1 MRELKLTDRE
11 WHTLQ
16 TAVYIVKDMEVESA
30 KAARQAHPDFVGELA
45 SETYLRRI
53 NDLAKL
59 VEV

>member
-1 MRELKLTDRE
+1 MRELKLTDQE

-16 TAVYIVKDMEVESA
+16 SAVYFVKDMEA
-30 KAARQAHPDFVGELA
+30 KCAKERRQAHPDFVGELV